1 MKDLTKQEMENLLNR
16 VGDGVLAMSYQDV
29 PYCLVFGFVYI
40 DGDVYISLFP
50 KGRKWGILEKNK
62 KVCFTAF
69 TWNEDHTEWASVV
82 IDGTMELVTDLKVI
96 EAVVKANI
104 EKLGLKPEAYLDKR
118 MAMYKKTMK
127 TKSALK
133 IFRIKTETMGG
144 RKMKFLIQ

>member
-29 PYCLVFGFVYI
+29 PYCLFFGFVYI

-50 KGRKWGILEKNK
+50 KGRKWEILEKNK

-118 MAMYKKTMK
+118 MAMYKKTMN
-127 TKSALK
+127 TKAALK

>member
-1 MKDLTKQEMENLLNR
+1 MKDLAKQEMENLLNR

-69 TWNEDHTEWASVV
+69 AWNEDHTEWASVV
-82 IDGTMELVTDLKVI
+82 IDGKMESVTDLKGI
-96 EAVVKANI
+96 EAVVKANM
-104 EKLGLKPEAYLDKR
+104 EKLGLDPKVYLEKR
-118 MAMYKKTMK
+118 MEMYKKTMN

-144 RKMKFLIQ
+144 RKMKFLIK

>member
-40 DGDVYISLFP
+40 DGNVYISLFP
-50 KGRKWGILEKNK
+50 KGRKWEILEKNK

-118 MAMYKKTMK
+118 MAMYKKTMN
-127 TKSALK
+127 TKAALK

>member
-16 VGDGVLAMSYQDV
+16 VGDGVLAMSYKSV

-118 MAMYKKTMK
+118 MAMYKKTMN

>member
-1 MKDLTKQEMENLLNR
+1 MKDLSKEEMETLLKT

-62 KVCFTAF
+62 RVCFTAF

-82 IDGTMELVTDLKVI
+82 IDGKMELVTDLKEI
-96 EAVVKANI
+96 GAVVKANI
-104 EKLGLKPEAYLDKR
+104 EKLGLDPDAYLGKR
-118 MAMYKKTMK
+118 MAMYKKTMN
-127 TKSALK
+127 TKAALK
-133 IFRIKTETMGG
+133 IFRIKTERMGG

>member
-29 PYCLVFGFVYI
+29 PYCLFFGFVYI

-62 KVCFTAF
+62 RVCFTAF

-82 IDGTMELVTDLKVI
+82 IDGKMELVTDLKGI
-96 EAVVKANI
+96 EAVVKANM
-104 EKLGLKPEAYLDKR
+104 EKLGLAPKVYLEKR
-118 MAMYKKTMK
+118 MEMYKKTMN
-127 TKSALK
+127 TKAALK
-133 IFRIKTETMGG
+133 IFRIETERMGG
-144 RKMKFLIQ
+144 RKMKRLIQ

>member
-1 MKDLTKQEMENLLNR
+1 MKDLSKEEMETLLKT

-29 PYCLVFGFVYI
+29 PYCLFFGFVYI

-62 KVCFTAF
+62 RVCFTAF

-82 IDGTMELVTDLKVI
+82 IDGKMELVTDLKEI

-104 EKLGLKPEAYLDKR
+104 EKLGLDPDAYLPKR
-118 MAMYKKTMK
+118 MAMYKKTMN
-127 TKSALK
+127 TKAALK

-144 RKMKFLIQ
+144 KKMKFLIQ